1 MNTAIA
7 GVVILLSV
15 LTYVA
20 ILVVG
25 FLSFQKMRLKAKK
38 IVDEAEEESK
48 RVLELAKRE
57 AEELKSK
64 AILES
69 KEEANRYRE
78 EIEKDLRNIR
88 RDLQA
93 FERKLLSRE
102 ENIERKE
109 SYLQRK
115 ERELAIKERELND
128 LQRKLE
134 EEKERLMQELE
145 KIAGM
150 TKEDARNLL
159 VESIKKETEISALN
173 LVKKIEEEY
182 NQKAVEK
189 ARKIIVDA
197 IQRIALDVVNE
208 TVISSVQ
215 LPNDAMKGR
224 IIGREGRNIRA
235 FETIT
240 GVDLIID
247 DTPGVVVLSSFDP
260 IRRELAKRALI
271 KLVDDGR
278 IHPATIEEVYEK
290 VRNEFEEEIY
300 KVGEETY
307 NDLGL
312 QPMSNEEYKYVGR
325 LKFKVSYSQNVLSH
339 SIETAIIAARIAEEL
354 GLDYNTVLN
363 VKKAGLLHDVGKV
376 ALDVSEGGHALV
388 GANLAKKW
396 GYPDRIVNAIAAHH
410 GEVEPM
416 FIDASLVMIAD
427 AISAARPGA
436 RKENLENY
444 IKRLENLEKIALS
457 FENVEK
463 AYAIQAG
470 RELRVFV
477 DSVKVSDEEA
487 KIIAREIAKKIDE
500 EINFPG
506 QIKVTLIRETR
517 IVETVR

>member
-38 IVDEAEEESK
+38 IVDEAQEESK

-128 LQRKLE
+128 LQKKLE
-134 EEKERLMQELE
+134 EERERLMQELE

-300 KVGEETY
+300 KIGEETY

-325 LKFKVSYSQNVLSH
+325 LKFKVSYSQNVLAH

-354 GLDYNTVLN
+354 GLDYNTV
-363 VKKAGLLHDVGKV
+363 
-376 ALDVSEGGHALV
+376 S
-388 GANLAKKW
+388 
-396 GYPDRIVNAIAAHH
+396 
-410 GEVEPM
+410 
-416 FIDASLVMIAD
+416 
-427 AISAARPGA
+427 
-436 RKENLENY
+436 
-444 IKRLENLEKIALS
+444 
-457 FENVEK
+457 
-463 AYAIQAG
+463 
-470 RELRVFV
+470 
-477 DSVKVSDEEA
+477 
-487 KIIAREIAKKIDE
+487 
-500 EINFPG
+500 
-506 QIKVTLIRETR
+506 
-517 IVETVR
+517 